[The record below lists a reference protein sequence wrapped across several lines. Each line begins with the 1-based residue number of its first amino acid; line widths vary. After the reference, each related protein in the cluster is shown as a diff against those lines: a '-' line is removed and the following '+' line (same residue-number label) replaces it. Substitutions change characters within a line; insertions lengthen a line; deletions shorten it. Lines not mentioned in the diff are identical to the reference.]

1 MRSDKSLR
9 ISIIQV
15 GVKDPREGRT
25 WSSHVHRSVIDLLN
39 VQPSSQRLSTL
50 LFPTHWRANLLE
62 SSPVHLGQ
70 FEPGY
75 TERGTGLEGV
85 TRRGAFKKD
94 EAVGMTAIEI
104 RVDPSGEIFGVF
116 RTEN

>member
-1 MRSDKSLR
+1 M
-9 ISIIQV
+9 
-15 GVKDPREGRT
+15 
-25 WSSHVHRSVIDLLN
+25 
-39 VQPSSQRLSTL
+39 
-50 LFPTHWRANLLE
+50 
-62 SSPVHLGQ
+62 
-70 FEPGY
+70 
-75 TERGTGLEGV
+75 EGV